1 MLRGDILISE
11 KRMNPTNRVFNVFLQ
26 TGVLTVKEKKAFS
39 DYLQNGRMRSN
50 CFVKH
55 LYIKLI

>member
-26 TGVLTVKEKKAFS
+26 TGVLTVKEKKAS
-39 DYLQNGRMRSN
+39 SGCLRNGRMRSDRIRN
-50 CFVKH
+50 
-55 LYIKLI
+55 I